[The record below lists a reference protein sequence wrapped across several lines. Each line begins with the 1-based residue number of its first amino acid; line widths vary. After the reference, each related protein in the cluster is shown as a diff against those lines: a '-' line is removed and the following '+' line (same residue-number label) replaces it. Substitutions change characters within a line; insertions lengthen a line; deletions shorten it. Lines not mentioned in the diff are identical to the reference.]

1 MRIAKIIGIT
11 LSVSLL
17 GIIAGIGTAGFLLR
31 HDDPSSTAP
40 GGGFLIFLCAMDG
53 LLFSI
58 PFSVLLAIWSWR
70 RASKPKTVN

>member
-1 MRIAKIIGIT
+1 MRIVKIIG
-11 LSVSLL
+11 LMVSVPIL
-17 GIIAGIGTAGFLLR
+17 GIIAGIITAGFLLR

-40 GGGFLIFLCAMDG
+40 GGGFLIILCAMDG

-70 RASKPKTVN
+70 RSSKPKTAN